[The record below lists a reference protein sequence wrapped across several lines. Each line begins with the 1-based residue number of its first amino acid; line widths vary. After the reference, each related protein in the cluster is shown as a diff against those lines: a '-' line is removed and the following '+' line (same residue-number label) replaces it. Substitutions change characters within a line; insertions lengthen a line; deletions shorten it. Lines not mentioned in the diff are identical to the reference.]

1 LIVRLLREPL
11 LQFLALGAMLFA
23 LYGLTGKRSA
33 EAPEKIVVSAERVAN
48 LGDGFA
54 RTWRRLPNQ
63 QELQGLIEDYIR
75 DEVFYREG
83 RAAGLDRDDVIIRRR
98 VRQKMEF
105 VADEMSVPEPSD
117 EQLAAYLASNPER
130 FRAEDQL
137 TFHQVFLSATRRAN
151 TIDSDSK
158 QVASILARAGAA
170 ADATELGD
178 PFLLGDEFR
187 DVSPSKVTSI
197 FGESFAKH
205 ISVMERG
212 SWQGPFLRASGS
224 ISSSSANGSWETCR
238 RSMPSGRSSSASGR
252 TRAVWRPNKSFM
264 PRFGAATKSWSRS
277 PRQKRRRPPAD
288 ESLPLDLCCCRGAA
302 GATRTLG

>member
-23 LYGLTGKRSA
+23 LYGLAGKRSA
-33 EAPEKIVVSAERVAN
+33 EAPEKIVVSASRVAN
-48 LGDGFA
+48 LSDGFA
-54 RTWRRLPNQ
+54 RTWRRLPNE

-105 VADEMSVPEPSD
+105 LADDMSVPEPSD

-130 FRAEDQL
+130 FKTEDQF

-151 TIDSDSK
+151 TIESDSK
-158 QVASILARAGAA
+158 QVASILARTEGAV
-170 ADATELGD
+170 DATVLGD
-178 PFLLGDEFR
+178 PFLLGEEFR

-197 FGESFAKH
+197 FGKSFARQ
-205 ISVMERG
+205 ISVMEKGR
-212 SWQGPFLRASGS
+212 WLGP
-224 ISSSSANGSWETCR
+224 ISSGFGQHFVFISER
-238 RSMPSGRSSSASGR
+238 VSG
-252 TRAVWRPNKSFM
+252 N
-264 PRFGAATKSWSRS
+264 
-277 PRQKRRRPPAD
+277 
-288 ESLPLDLCCCRGAA
+288 LPLLDAVRPVVHREWANARRLEAEQKLYASLRNRYEIVVEEPRAKAA
-302 GATRTLG
+302 EAASR

>member
-23 LYGLTGKRSA
+23 LYGLAGKRSV
-33 EAPEKIVVSAERVAN
+33 EAPERIVVSASRIAN

-54 RTWRRLPNQ
+54 RTWRRQPSA
-63 QELQGLIEDYIR
+63 QELQGLIEDDIR

-83 RAAGLDRDDVIIRRR
+83 RAAGLDRNDVVIRRR

-105 VADEMSVPEPSD
+105 LADEMSVPEPSD

-158 QVASILARAGAA
+158 QLASILARA
-170 ADATELGD
+170 DATVDPMLLGD
-178 PFLLGDEFR
+178 PFLLGEEFR
-187 DVSPSKVTSI
+187 GVSPSKVASL
-197 FGESFAKH
+197 FGESFAKQ
-205 ISVMERG
+205 ISVLEKSR
-212 SWQGPFLRASGS
+212 WQGPISSGFGQHFVFISERVSGS
-224 ISSSSANGSWETCR
+224 L
-238 RSMPSGRSSSASGR
+238 P
-252 TRAVWRPNKSFM
+252 
-264 PRFGAATKSWSRS
+264 
-277 PRQKRRRPPAD
+277 
-288 ESLPLDLCCCRGAA
+288 PLDAVRPAVHREWANTRRLEAEQKLYASLRNRYEIVVEAPRAKAA
-302 GATRTLG
+302 AAASR